1 MAPMFRRIVVAVA
14 LLLALAPGAR
24 AGQRAVILTLSDSIQ
39 PASLRY
45 LQRGLEVADSSGAEV
60 TIIDLDTPGG
70 LLTSLRQ
77 MTTAITTAR
86 RPVVVYVTPTGARAA
101 SAGFFLLM
109 AADVAA
115 MAPGTN
121 AGAAHPVGG
130 EGADL
135 AKTLAEKVTNDAAA
149 LIRSLADQRGRSSE
163 WAEKAVR
170 ESLSYTEREALDKHL
185 IDVIATDRAELLKWL
200 NGRTIK
206 RFDGRTEKLD
216 MSAPEIVTVEPN
228 AGDKLLSAIAHP
240 NIAYLLL
247 LVGLVG
253 IYFELSHP
261 GVILPGVLGGVSLL
275 LALFALS
282 VLPVNYV
289 GVLLILLG
297 IGFFVAEVKVAS
309 YGLLTVAGLVS
320 FVLGSLMLVRSPFP
334 AMRVGLNVVLPT
346 ALAVAFVVIFL
357 LERVIR
363 SHRQRPIT
371 GVEGLVGELGTA
383 ATALRPGG
391 RVLVHG
397 EYWDATSRS
406 PVEAGA
412 EVRVVKANDRNL
424 EVEPAG
430 PTSPPPGE

>member
-1 MAPMFRRIVVAVA
+1 VV
-14 LLLALAPGAR
+14 
-24 AGQRAVILTLSDSIQ
+24 D
-39 PASLRY
+39 
-45 LQRGLEVADSSGAEV
+45 
-60 TIIDLDTPGG
+60 
-70 LLTSLRQ
+70 
-77 MTTAITTAR
+77 
-86 RPVVVYVTPTGARAA
+86 
-101 SAGFFLLM
+101 
-109 AADVAA
+109 
-115 MAPGTN
+115 
-121 AGAAHPVGG
+121 
-130 EGADL
+130 
-135 AKTLAEKVTNDAAA
+135 
-149 LIRSLADQRGRSSE
+149 
-163 WAEKAVR
+163 
-170 ESLSYTEREALDKHL
+170 
-185 IDVIATDRAELLKWL
+185 
-200 NGRTIK
+200 
-206 RFDGRTEKLD
+206 
-216 MSAPEIVTVEPN
+216 PN
-228 AGDKLLSAIAHP
+228 AGDKLLSVIAHP

-247 LVGLVG
+247 LLGLVG

-261 GVILPGVLGGVSLL
+261 GVVLPGVLGGVSLL

-297 IGFFVAEVKVAS
+297 IGFFVAEVKVTS

-371 GVEGLVGELGTA
+371 GMEGLVGELGTA
-383 ATALRPGG
+383 ATALSPGG